1 MRSFY
6 KSLREYNYDSSSPPA
21 DDIITYKENKFGL
34 RPILGLTVFL
44 TNSISLS
51 TETYLNL
58 LFYKTTY
65 ERDNSDGLTTE
76 TSKGIDTGLGPLGIV
91 SVNFHF

>member
-21 DDIITYKENKFGL
+21 DDIITYKENKFEL

-44 TNSISLS
+44 SKSISLS